1 MTDSLRI
8 SVELSERRS
17 ALNELIERRNALPDG
32 QSPSD
37 DEVRAMDAATKE
49 IRDLEVR
56 YRAAVTKEGSE
67 SQAEEQ
73 TGDPEEREMR
83 RMLEGASLMPYVH
96 EALGGRS
103 VDGVEAE
110 LRDAMFPEQENMVP
124 LELLLPPD
132 QRTREVRADA
142 ATTLAAGVGSDG
154 AESSVPARV
163 FTRSLASRL
172 GVAMP
177 SVPVGQAHYPILT
190 GGTTAKTA
198 ADAGE
203 VSAAAAT
210 FTQQNLDPV
219 RLTAGYLFNV
229 RQSLQLNAFESI
241 LRRDLTAVINDQL
254 DNYLINGSDESNAT
268 VEGLLEA
275 LTAPAD
281 PSGVSTWDQVAG
293 AYIDAVDGLNAYD
306 ISDVL
311 SVWSAAAYKY
321 AAKLYPPVAN
331 VTHAQQSAWDWLGDR
346 AGARSVSS
354 RLADGA
360 KTSTCVQAL
369 TSYPGRNA
377 VAPVWQGM
385 QIIRDPYTGAAK
397 GQVRLTAVMFFN
409 MKVLRTAGW
418 KLFKVRHSA

>member
-1 MTDSLRI
+1 MTESLRI

-17 ALNELIERRNALPDG
+17 ALNELIEKRNALPDG

-37 DEVRAMDAATKE
+37 DDVRSMDEATRA

-56 YRAAVTKEGSE
+56 YRAAVTKEGAE
-67 SQAEEQ
+67 SQETEDA
-73 TGDPEEREMR
+73 GDPEQREVR
-83 RMLEGASLMPYVH
+83 RLLGEASLMPYVH
-96 EALGGRS
+96 EALGGRP
-103 VDGVEAE
+103 VDGVERE
-110 LRDAMFPEQENMVP
+110 LREAMFPEQEATVP

-132 QRTREVRADA
+132 QRSVEVRQDA

-163 FTRSLASRL
+163 FTRSLAARL

-190 GGTTAKTA
+190 GGTTAKSA
-198 ADAGE
+198 ADAAQ
-203 VSAAAAT
+203 VNAAAAT

-229 RQSLQLNAFESI
+229 RQSLQLASFESI

-254 DNYLINGSDESNAT
+254 DNYLINGSDEANAT

-281 PSGVSTWDQVAG
+281 PSAVSTWDQVAG
-293 AYIDAVDGLNAYD
+293 AFIDAVDGLNAYM
-306 ISDVL
+306 ISDL
-311 SVWSAAAYKY
+311 RSVWSAAAYKY

-331 VTHAQQSAWDWLGDR
+331 VTHAQQSAWDWVGER
-346 AGARSVSS
+346 AGERSVSS
-354 RLADGA
+354 RIADGT
-360 KTSTCVQAL
+360 KTSTIVQAL

-377 VAPVWQGM
+377 VAPMWQGM
-385 QIIRDPYTGAAK
+385 QIIRDPYTGASK
-397 GQVRLTAVMFFN
+397 GQVRLTAILFFN